1 MINGDPVVDRLI
13 GDQKKMVTEEILE
26 PLGMDYE
33 KKVAESG
40 FLLECNEQG
49 DIKGSNL
56 GPLVADAIHSYVNR
70 HARAGTDVSMV
81 AVGVIRD
88 RIVPGYQTSAD
99 IFKVMS
105 MGTGRDNVPGYPLS
119 KLYVTGRE
127 FKNILEV
134 LQVIYQSTPGNY
146 IYYSGIKVN
155 YDPDKGLLKK
165 IKKISII
172 RTDGTHEEVD
182 FSKKNSALYSLT
194 ANSYILEYIGII
206 KKKSYGLINVV
217 PKDASGI
224 PIKDLKN
231 AIIDLDADREGI
243 QEGKEW
249 LALMEYLQSMKDTNG
264 NGIPEIDDKYKVA
277 IQCFSTGE

>member
-1 MINGDPVVDRLI
+1 
-13 GDQKKMVTEEILE
+13 
-26 PLGMDYE
+26 
-33 KKVAESG
+33 
-40 FLLECNEQG
+40 
-49 DIKGSNL
+49 
-56 GPLVADAIHSYVNR
+56 
-70 HARAGTDVSMV
+70 MV

-88 RIVPGYQTSAD
+88 RIVPGFQTAAD

-105 MGTGRDNVPGYPLS
+105 MGTGGDNVPGYPLS

-146 IYYSGIKVN
+146 IYYSGIRVK

-172 RTDGTHEEVD
+172 RTDGSDEELD
-182 FSKKNSALYSLT
+182 FSKENTALYSIT
-194 ANSYILEYIGII
+194 ANSYLLKYIGII

-231 AIIDLDADREGI
+231 AIIDLDDRSDGI

-249 LALMEYLQSMKDTNG
+249 LAIMEYLQSMKDTNG
-264 NGIPEIDDKYKVA
+264 NGIPDIDNRYREA
-277 IQCFSTGE
+277 IQSFFTVE